1 MALTFASAS
10 SQYLSQ
16 ASALLTAVPLT
27 AACWFNSDNDANEQ
41 NLFGIGDTGAA
52 NGDRFQMN
60 IDGSAPGD
68 PVTVITRAG
77 GSAAIT
83 TTTAAYS
90 INTWHH
96 ACGVWAAIDSR
107 TAYLDGGNSATN
119 TTSRTPAGLD
129 VTYIGARAAQ
139 TPTGFMRGR
148 IAEVGL
154 WNVVLDADEIA
165 ALAKAVSPLLIR
177 PASLVAYWPL
187 IGRYSPEIDIV
198 GGADM
203 TLVNAPTNGDHCRIF
218 YPPRPQRYSFA
229 AAVAATRSTRLVQG
243 GPTHYGLSPGGLVA

>member
-10 SQYLSQ
+10 SQYLSH

-52 NGDRFQMN
+52 NSDRFQMN

-96 ACGVWAAIDSR
+96 ACGVWAAVDSR

-129 VTYIGARAAQ
+129 VTYIGARASQ
-139 TPTGFMRGR
+139 TPSGYMRGR
-148 IAEVGL
+148 IAEMGV
-154 WNVVLDADEIA
+154 WNVVLDAAEIA
-165 ALAKAVSPLLIR
+165 ALAKAVCPLLIR
-177 PASLVAYWPL
+177 PDSLVMYCPM
-187 IGRYSPEIDIV
+187 IGRYDPEIELI
-198 GGADM
+198 GGANF
-203 TLVNAPTNGDHCRIF
+203 TLVNAPTNGDHCRVF
-218 YPPRPQRYSFA
+218 NPRRRYPNSFA
-229 AAVAATRSTRLVQG
+229 AASTPAGSVALRRMRVLLAPEPVQ
-243 GPTHYGLSPGGLVA
+243 AF